1 MKNPANSN
9 IYEANALSVLE
20 AYAGFVE
27 ATPEA
32 MLLIVGEEAP
42 SPAARDA
49 LTSSADR
56 LGFKR
61 SIAWLHLREAADAPT
76 LGANDLFTITE
87 GLDQVALI
95 ALDAASCTL
104 FKEAYRCDVPL
115 DTRTRIFGR
124 TAATFQD
131 FNAMLQ
137 EERTKQKAW
146 SILKHLQKA

>member
-49 LTSSADR
+49 LTS
-56 LGFKR
+56 
-61 SIAWLHLREAADAPT
+61 
-76 LGANDLFTITE
+76 
-87 GLDQVALI
+87 
-95 ALDAASCTL
+95 
-104 FKEAYRCDVPL
+104 
-115 DTRTRIFGR
+115 
-124 TAATFQD
+124 
-131 FNAMLQ
+131 
-137 EERTKQKAW
+137 
-146 SILKHLQKA
+146 